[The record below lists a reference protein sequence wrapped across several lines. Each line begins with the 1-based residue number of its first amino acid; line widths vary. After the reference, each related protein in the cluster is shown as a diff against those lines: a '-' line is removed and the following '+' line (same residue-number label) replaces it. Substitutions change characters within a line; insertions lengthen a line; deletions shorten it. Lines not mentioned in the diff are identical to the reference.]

1 MTPLTTSE
9 NSRDS
14 TDELHRHV
22 IEALGASVLRNSD
35 LAQKPLELDLRFPL
49 PSKVRAYVYNA
60 TVPPGGRATG
70 EHKIQLIVPGQARGE
85 RGNFAG
91 LALIL
96 AVIGIYGMIAYSV
109 SQRTREMG
117 LRMALGANPGDVLR
131 LVLWQGLKLVSFGL
145 VFGVSTALAMTRFMS
160 SLLFGVTAT
169 DPVTFVSVVILLTLV
184 AVSACYIPAR
194 RAMSVDPMVALRHE

>member
-1 MTPLTTSE
+1 MSQSLA
-9 NSRDS
+9 SR
-14 TDELHRHV
+14 
-22 IEALGASVLRNSD
+22 
-35 LAQKPLELDLRFPL
+35 RFTL
-49 PSKVRAYVYNA
+49 LLVGS
-60 TVPPGGRATG
+60 
-70 EHKIQLIVPGQARGE
+70 
-85 RGNFAG
+85 FAG

-131 LVLWQGLKLVSFGL
+131 LVLCQGLRLVSFGL
-145 VFGVSTALAMTRFMS
+145 LFGVSMALAMTRFIS

-169 DPVTFVSVVILLTLV
+169 DPVTFVSVVIVLTLV
-184 AVSACYIPAR
+184 ALTACYIPAR

>member
-1 MTPLTTSE
+1 MNLF
-9 NSRDS
+9 
-14 TDELHRHV
+14 
-22 IEALGASVLRNSD
+22 A
-35 LAQKPLELDLRFPL
+35 
-49 PSKVRAYVYNA
+49 
-60 TVPPGGRATG
+60 RATDDPQWLAESMRAVVHAVQPDQPIEG
-70 EHKIQLIVPGQARGE
+70 LQTMSSLMSQSLASRRFTLLLVGS
-85 RGNFAG
+85 FAG

-145 VFGVSTALAMTRFMS
+145 LFGVSTALAMTRFMS

-169 DPVTFVSVVILLTLV
+169 DPVTFVSVVIVLTLV
-184 AVSACYIPAR
+184 ALTACYIPAR
-194 RAMSVDPMVALRHE
+194 RAMSVDPIVALRHE